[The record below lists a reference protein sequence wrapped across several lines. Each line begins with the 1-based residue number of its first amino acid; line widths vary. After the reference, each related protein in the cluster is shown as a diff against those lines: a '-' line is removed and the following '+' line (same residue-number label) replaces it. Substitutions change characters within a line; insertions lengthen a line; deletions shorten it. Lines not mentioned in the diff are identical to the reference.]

1 MFITVFSTCYTVT
14 CHRNFWT
21 CINMFIKWFL
31 GVCRMFGMCLTHV
44 LQVFVQILDT
54 STFLRIDFTRIY
66 PCLALFG
73 KVWHKFGMSLA
84 LISYFYLN
92 VIMTF
97 AFSLN
102 LRWVLSS
109 PTLMYQYSLTEND
122 FLLPCHESR
131 ILNLIYVVAKDHYR
145 SGK

>member
-14 CHRNFWT
+14 CQRNFWT
-21 CINMFIKWFL
+21 CINMFIKLFL
-31 GVCRMFGMCLTHV
+31 GVCRMFGMWLTHV
-44 LQVFVQILDT
+44 VLVFVQILDT
-54 STFLRIDFTRIY
+54 STFLRIDFTCIY

-109 PTLMYQYSLTEND
+109 PTLTYVDVSIFTYGKWFFIT
-122 FLLPCHESR
+122 LPWIPDPEFDICCC
-131 ILNLIYVVAKDHYR
+131 
-145 SGK
+145 